1 MTVGMTIGLIGL
13 IVFLTLIFLGVPV
26 TISMM
31 LCGVG
36 GAMFLLPMPA
46 SAITLLSD
54 SVLKNFTSYTLCVA
68 PMFILMG
75 ELATESRIG
84 EDLFDCFQRL
94 IGHRKAGLA
103 NASQV
108 VCAIFGAI
116 CGSTAAT
123 GAMMSRVAYPQMS
136 RYKYSDTLSTGALAS
151 GACLASL
158 IPPSLHLITYGIAAE
173 ESIGKLLMGGIVTGI
188 VLMFLFIATITIW
201 SKISPNIAPET
212 EAKTTWAE
220 RWIAIRKG
228 GFIEIILV
236 FALAMGGMFAGW
248 FTPTESGAVGFA
260 GMLIVSV
267 IFKRFTFSVLKNALI
282 NTMVMAGMIYCMMA
296 GAACFGKFFTLTN
309 IPKALGAMVGE
320 MDIPAFW
327 VIMLLTLIYL
337 VLGCFIDGVPLIL
350 LTTPIFLPV
359 VRAIGFDPVW
369 FGEYM
374 VVIIG
379 LGGITPPVG
388 MSCYIISGAS
398 GVDLQKVFKGSV
410 PFIFAY
416 IAMAALLALIPGIAT
431 WLPNMLM

>member
-1 MTVGMTIGLIGL
+1 MTTGMIVGMIGLA
-13 IVFLTLIFLGVPV
+13 VFLLLIFLGVPV

-36 GAMFLLPMPA
+36 GAMFLLPAPS

-75 ELATESRIG
+75 ELATESQIG
-84 EDLFDCFQRL
+84 KDLFDCFQKL

-123 GAMMSRVAYPQMS
+123 GAMMSRVAYPQMK
-136 RYKYSDTLSTGALAS
+136 RYQYSDTLSAGALAS

-188 VLMFLFIATITIW
+188 VLMCLFVVTITIW
-201 SKISPNIAPET
+201 SKLDPKIAPEV
-212 EAKTTWAE
+212 EKKTNWKE
-220 RWIAIRKG
+220 RWIAVRTG

-267 IFKRFTFSVLKNALI
+267 LFKRFTPSVLKNALT

-309 IPKALGAMVGE
+309 IPKTLGTLVRE
-320 MDIPAFW
+320 MNISAFW
-327 VIMLLTLIYL
+327 VIMVLTLMYL

-359 VRAIGFDPVW
+359 VRAIGFDAVW

-416 IAMAALLALIPGIAT
+416 MAMAVLLAVFPGIAT
-431 WLPNMLM
+431 WLPNVLM